1 MKETR
6 SDVRDYVLIK
16 TGSPVKRTVRRV
28 QYQAQLLHSA
38 TSQPALERSTRRTQL
53 ANNCIISQTCC
64 TIPTSILPCSSI
76 PIVHQCPTFHQSH
89 PHSSHLPHCSP
100 PSFTIPSYSSN
111 PLTLNS
117 LTLNTVYRIL
127 LLTCLTCLCLLFVF
141 SSTRN
146 GSLSVPITVAL
157 HSNNLSSR

>member
-89 PHSSHLPHCSP
+89 PPLLPSSSLLTPLLH
-100 PSFTIPSYSSN
+100 N
-111 PLTLNS
+111 PL
-117 LTLNTVYRIL
+117 IL
-127 LLTCLTCLCLLFVF
+127 LQPPHPQLTHPQHRIPHLTPHMLNMPLPPLRLLLHTQRLALRPHN
-141 SSTRN
+141 SSPT
-146 GSLSVPITVAL
+146 LE
-157 HSNNLSSR
+157 